1 LILPGT
7 NTANYHRERL
17 YIELVRIIGKHRHD
31 NTQPFMNTSP
41 ASLKDVAAAAG
52 VSVSTASRALN
63 GKAGEYRISKA
74 TERAVREASERLGF
88 RPNRVAQSFRSQR
101 TGLIG
106 AIVPDVANPFFA
118 AIAREITIAAEQNGY
133 SLLLADSRD
142 CSDTEK
148 RLVTQFLERRVE
160 ALLVCPVGLVSEHL
174 AEVDQAGL
182 PIVLI
187 DRGFPD
193 RRMVTVTSDHKKGAN
208 AVTQLL
214 IAQGHKN
221 IGVLQGFSGTLP
233 NEERLTGIRRALAKA
248 SIQFNESFVRGDEF
262 SESSGYD
269 ATRWLMEHHPEITAL
284 IGFSSQN
291 TLGALRAAAEMGLQI
306 PNDLSLV
313 TFDDSKF
320 ANFMAT
326 PLSTASQDIAEL
338 GRLAA
343 TLIVDRIKS
352 GKRSRKKMYRV
363 PIEII
368 ERCSIGAAR
377 QKTHPT

>member
-1 LILPGT
+1 LVREQSKI
-7 NTANYHRERL
+7 TANSG
-17 YIELVRIIGKHRHD
+17 LVRAAGKQRYE
-31 NTQPFMNTSP
+31 NSKRLMNSSP
-41 ASLKDVAAAAG
+41 GRPVSLKDVATAAG

-63 GKAGEYRISKA
+63 GKASEFRISKT

-148 RLVTQFLERRVE
+148 HLVKQFLERRVE

-174 AEVDQAGL
+174 AELEQAGL
-182 PIVLI
+182 PVVLI

-193 RRMVTVTSDHKKGAN
+193 SRMVNVTSDHQRGA
-208 AVTQLL
+208 AALTQLL

-221 IGVLQGFSGTLP
+221 IGVLQGFPGTLP
-233 NEERLTGIRRALAKA
+233 NEERLTGIRRTLTKA
-248 SIQFNESFVRGDEF
+248 SIQFDESFVRGDEF
-262 SESSGYD
+262 SQDSGYD
-269 ATRWLMEHHPEITAL
+269 ATRWLMENHPEITAL
-284 IGFSSQN
+284 IGFSGQN

-306 PNDLSLV
+306 PNELSLV
-313 TFDDSKF
+313 TFDDNEF
-320 ANFMAT
+320 VEFMAT

-363 PIEII
+363 PIDVI
-368 ERCSIGAAR
+368 ERSSIGVAR
-377 QKTHPT
+377 QHKEST

>member
-1 LILPGT
+1 
-7 NTANYHRERL
+7 
-17 YIELVRIIGKHRHD
+17 
-31 NTQPFMNTSP
+31 
-41 ASLKDVAAAAG
+41 
-52 VSVSTASRALN
+52 
-63 GKAGEYRISKA
+63 
-74 TERAVREASERLGF
+74 
-88 RPNRVAQSFRSQR
+88 
-101 TGLIG
+101 
-106 AIVPDVANPFFA
+106 
-118 AIAREITIAAEQNGY
+118 
-133 SLLLADSRD
+133 
-142 CSDTEK
+142 
-148 RLVTQFLERRVE
+148 LERRVE

-193 RRMVTVTSDHKKGAN
+193 RRMMTVTSDHKKGAN